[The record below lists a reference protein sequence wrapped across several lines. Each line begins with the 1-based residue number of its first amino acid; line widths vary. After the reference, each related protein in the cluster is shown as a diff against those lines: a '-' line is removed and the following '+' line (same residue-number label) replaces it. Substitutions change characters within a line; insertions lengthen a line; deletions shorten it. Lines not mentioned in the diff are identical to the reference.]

1 MIDVNLVVE
10 ALYYLFPENEEE
22 DRAYIERT
30 LPILHKKL
38 KLDEPAKHVRHRKWS
53 YAMVAILV
61 ILGVLFLA
69 SAVAY
74 AFGINVLNF
83 FVYGTDEYWM
93 IHIQPTGGTSISTLS
108 HQGPSENYDVWGEA
122 VADMM
127 SELRMTPQLPKW
139 ISEGYDCIS
148 IDDTSMGGVYN
159 EILAIYKD
167 SNAHEYWLI
176 VRSCDNTI
184 YESALWAEVKDSQS
198 SIEQIGNIEVIYS
211 ENNNSYSATWVSD
224 NYFIRIT
231 GTCSLVT
238 LQRMVRSITG
248 GN

>member
-127 SELRMTPQLPKW
+127 SELGMTPQLPKW
-139 ISEGYDCIS
+139 IPEEYSLTSVRSTNTPNTVSEIYAWYSKSDNEYFRLTLRLFKDTDRS
-148 IDDTSMGGVYN
+148 ITYYIEKDKEQAQIVYCNDLEILLAKNFEMVNATWITEGVYV
-159 EILAIYKD
+159 
-167 SNAHEYWLI
+167 H
-176 VRSCDNTI
+176 
-184 YESALWAEVKDSQS
+184 
-198 SIEQIGNIEVIYS
+198 
-211 ENNNSYSATWVSD
+211 
-224 NYFIRIT
+224 IT
-231 GTCSLVT
+231 GTLSMET
-238 LQRMVRSITG
+238 LLAMIDSMQ
-248 GN
+248 